1 MPYRVVARIGVF
13 SYGIYLWHV
22 SVERPVDFVVGRLP
36 GPLAAVASTFLPYL
50 LAIALGVFAT
60 KAVELPFLRLRERLV
75 PATIPEPPVPV
86 A

>member
-1 MPYRVVARIGVF
+1 
-13 SYGIYLWHV
+13 
-22 SVERPVDFVVGRLP
+22 
-36 GPLAAVASTFLPYL
+36 L

>member
-13 SYGIYLWHV
+13 LYGIYVCHV
-22 SVERPVDFVVGRLP
+22 SVERQVDFVVGHLP
-36 GPLAAVASTFLPYL
+36 VSLAAVASTFLPYL
-50 LAIALGVFAT
+50 LAIALGIAAA
-60 KAVELPFLRLRERLV
+60 KAIELPFLRLRERLV